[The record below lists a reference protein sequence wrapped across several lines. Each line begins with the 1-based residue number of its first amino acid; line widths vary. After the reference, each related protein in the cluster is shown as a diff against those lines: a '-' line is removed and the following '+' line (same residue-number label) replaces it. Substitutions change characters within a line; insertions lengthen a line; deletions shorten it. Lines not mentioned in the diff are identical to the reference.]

1 MLPNN
6 FNFENRIQSYIDG
19 LCNEEESAEI
29 SKNISTIPTWKE
41 SYNSLLEIHLMLQ
54 TEMESMEPSM
64 RFNKNV
70 MDQIAGIK
78 IAKPARQYLNPMI
91 IWMIGVVMATMLV
104 WVLGYAISLA
114 DWSVAANST
123 TLKMPELKLPI
134 VDWDALLNS
143 KLTILFL
150 MINTVLG
157 LTICDKWFKRKK
169 SAF

>member
-19 LCNEEESAEI
+19 LCTKDEAAEI

-41 SYNSLLEIHLMLQ
+41 CYTSLLEIHLLLQ
-54 TEMESMEPSM
+54 NEMEPMEPSM

-70 MDQIAGIK
+70 MDQIAGVK

-91 IWMIGVVMATMLV
+91 IWMIGGVMATMLV
-104 WVLGYAISLA
+104 LVLGYAISLA
-114 DWSVAANST
+114 DWSVAANNT
-123 TLKMPELKLPI
+123 TFKMPGLKVPI
-134 VDWDALLNS
+134 VDWDAFLNS

-157 LTICDKWFKRKK
+157 LTICDKWFKREK